1 MVQSKERVVKTLDF
15 DNTIRTADAGVGF
28 FGNASKGTVTASAD
42 DRFWLNLAAPSNI
55 STQIAVVYFDG
66 GVDAFAKDDSKL
78 NGLPSDVL
86 YSVIGDQKAVING
99 RASFVNTDSIPLGSN
114 SFTAGTF
121 TFSLGNKEGKFAN
134 GQNIYL
140 KDKQTGIVTNLSEGN
155 YTFTANAGESTGR
168 FEIIYQP
175 ETVLA
180 TDTKVKENLIV
191 YKDGNDFVVKAQ
203 NKKISSLEVFDSAG
217 RLIWALKPESI
228 KAIIP
233 AEKINNGLYVLKINQ
248 NGEITSKKIIR

>member
-1 MVQSKERVVKTLDF
+1 M
-15 DNTIRTADAGVGF
+15 
-28 FGNASKGTVTASAD
+28 
-42 DRFWLNLAAPSNI
+42 
-55 STQIAVVYFDG
+55 
-66 GVDAFAKDDSKL
+66 
-78 NGLPSDVL
+78 
-86 YSVIGDQKAVING
+86 
-99 RASFVNTDSIPLGSN
+99 GSN

-140 KDKQTGIVTNLSEGN
+140 KDKQTGIVTNLSAGN
-155 YTFTANAGESTGR
+155 YTFQANSGESTGR

-233 AEKINNGLYVLKINQ
+233 AEKIINGLYVLKINQ